1 MLKNSLLFL
10 LEPVKRAANLIILD
24 PRLFANLG

>member
-1 MLKNSLLFL
+1 MLKRNLLSLLKA
-10 LEPVKRAANLIILD
+10 VKRAANLIILD